1 MVKNHRL
8 SLQWVGFMKMLNIVG
23 NLALLVATVPAHAVG
38 VLTPVEIEGVWADA
52 KTQVETYYEKGLSYP
67 REFYEPKI
75 VYHNGQWGHPRY
87 VGFIVS
93 NERPSFFTRR
103 PNISGELHVG
113 FGTAIN
119 FNIVG
124 AHPGVVTR
132 EEKNGK
138 IVSSE
143 AVRHVLFVDQSYE
156 VVVAMMS
163 FWRPIWLVSKTPVEW
178 LANVAGYP
186 LDPRETLDSIFN
198 RIRRRELG
206 TVKAVEV
213 LQKKFVQLLQE
224 KKITQFDFKFA
235 MAVVGEQI
243 HEYRPQLFRY
253 SSGANRIAH
262 SLELIYNLVNRYEDI
277 QSGPWSWEEKEKQ
290 KANAAQIYQITSF
303 LHNAGNYQR
312 MRKVYE
318 AGQDYYAQA
327 EIEDESFW
335 KAVQEF
341 SSSIGQKVTDVY
353 ISNIPISLRAQRCIR
368 PEDKH
373 DSNRKLRSLF
383 NIGVGSGKYTLFE
396 TQGMDELCTGIGMEC
411 IEVPCQSSTAA
422 K

>member
-38 VLTPVEIEGVWADA
+38 VLTPREIEGVWADA
-52 KTQVETYYEKGLSYP
+52 KAQVETYYKKGWRDPSA
-67 REFYEPKI
+67 FYELKI
-75 VYHNGQWGHPRY
+75 VYHNGQWGYPRY
-87 VGFIVS
+87 QGFIVS

-124 AHPGVVTR
+124 AHPGVVQK

-138 IVSSE
+138 TVLNE
-143 AVRHVLFVDQSYE
+143 AARHVLFVDQSYE

-163 FWRPIWLVSKTPVEW
+163 YWRPIWLVSKTPVEW

-213 LQKKFVQLLQE
+213 LKQKFEKLVQE
-224 KKITQFDFKFA
+224 KKITEFDFKFA
-235 MAVVGEQI
+235 MAVVGEQV
-243 HEYRPQLFRY
+243 HEYKPQLFRY

-262 SLELIYNLVNRYEDI
+262 SLELIYNLANRYEDI
-277 QSGPWSWEEKEKQ
+277 QEHGRGTWEEKQKEKA
-290 KANAAQIYQITSF
+290 KVAQLYQVTSF
-303 LHNAGNYQR
+303 LHNADNYQR
-312 MRKVYE
+312 VRKVYE

-327 EIEDESFW
+327 EIEDERFW
-335 KAVQEF
+335 EAVQEF

-368 PEDKH
+368 PEDKYE
-373 DSNRKLRSLF
+373 SVRLIRGLI

-396 TQGMDELCTGIGMEC
+396 TQGMDELFTGIGMEC
-411 IEVPCQSSTAA
+411 IEVPCRSS